1 MAPNRLYVFDID
13 GTLISTGGAGSSAM
27 RAAFT
32 ALWRVED
39 GFSGVEFAGRTDR
52 AILRDALVAGGFM
65 NGSFPADLA
74 RFKRAYLRRLPA
86 TLTSTAGT
94 VLPGVV
100 PLLDR
105 LRLDGGATLALGSGN
120 FRRGALMKLRHY
132 GIDHYFSVGGF
143 GDDADDRSA
152 MIARAIRAGRRRA
165 GSRATVY
172 VIGDTLHD
180 IAAAKANGVVAV
192 GVATGPVSE
201 DILTKAGADIVLPT
215 LEEAVPL
222 LR

>member
-1 MAPNRLYVFDID
+1 MAPNRLYIFDID

-27 RAAFT
+27 RAAFA

-65 NGSFPADLA
+65 DGAFPADLA
-74 RFKRAYLRRLPA
+74 RFKRAYLRRLPG
-86 TLTSTAGT
+86 TLKSMEGT

-100 PLLDR
+100 PLLER
-105 LRLDGGATLALGSGN
+105 LRQDDSATLALGSGN
-120 FRRGALMKLRHY
+120 FRRGARMKLRHY
-132 GIDHYFSVGGF
+132 GIDHYFSHGGF
-143 GDDADDRSA
+143 GDDADDRAA

-165 GSRATVY
+165 GISATVY

-192 GVATGPVSE
+192 GVATGPVS
-201 DILTKAGADIVLPT
+201 LATLAAAGADIVLPT
-215 LEEAVPL
+215 LEDAARHL
-222 LR
+222 T